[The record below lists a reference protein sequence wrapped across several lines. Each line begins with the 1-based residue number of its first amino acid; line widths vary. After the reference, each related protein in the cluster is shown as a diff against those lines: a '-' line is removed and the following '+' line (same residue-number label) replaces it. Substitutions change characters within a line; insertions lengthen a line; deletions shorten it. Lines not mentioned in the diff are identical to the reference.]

1 MFITIG
7 DYCYN
12 TDQIIDFGID
22 TDREDDY
29 ITVELTNGEVDEI
42 EFASH
47 EIALKN
53 FYHALTQLNL
63 MTYDQN
69 KEEKDLHSRSAIE
82 FRRKRFALSL
92 RNRVSKEVIN
102 NA

>member
-7 DYCYN
+7 EYCYN
-12 TDQIIDFGID
+12 ITKIIDFGID
-22 TDREDDY
+22 TDRKDDY

-63 MTYDQN
+63 MTLNQTE
-69 KEEKDLHSRSAIE
+69 EEKDLNSHSAIE
-82 FRRKRFALSL
+82 FLRR
-92 RNRVSKEVIN
+92 
-102 NA
+102 

>member
-7 DYCYN
+7 NYCYN

-22 TDREDDY
+22 TDREKDDY

-63 MTYDQN
+63 MTLNQTE
-69 KEEKDLHSRSAIE
+69 EEKDLHSHSAIE
-82 FRRKRFALSL
+82 FLRR
-92 RNRVSKEVIN
+92 
-102 NA
+102 